1 MLFKMPLDVSK
12 FSIPEIFNNSN
23 GRSSATKAVGLLT
36 SFVCLTLFIILVIFY
51 FIHTGEASTVITLI
65 DKTIAFFGIGTGLMG
80 VKSIS
85 SAISSR
91 LSDTSNQ
98 QGSQQQQEQSDSEN
112 L

>member
-1 MLFKMPLDVSK
+1 MFKMPLDVSK

-23 GRSSATKAVGLLT
+23 GRSSALT

-85 SAISSR
+85 SAIGSR
-91 LSDTSNQ
+91 FSDTSNQ
-98 QGSQQQQEQSDSEN
+98 QNQQQQQEQSDSEN